1 MVPRRPPSV
10 RYTSAMAELSI
21 ESAGVTLSGEEAGE
35 GTPVVLL
42 HGLTATRRYV
52 VMGSKALER
61 GGHRVITYDARG
73 HGSSTPAPAPDAYGY
88 EHLSRDL
95 LAVLDA
101 CGIERAVLAGSS
113 MGGQTVARFAIDQPD
128 RVASIVIITP
138 AFEPGGFRDLPH
150 WDRLSDGLRDG
161 GVQGFIAAMGEL
173 KVPEQYQK
181 TFRTVLEQR
190 LSAHAH
196 PEAVADALRVVPR
209 AQAFASW
216 SELADISAPTL
227 VVGSRDE
234 IDFEHPLEIA
244 ERYATSIPGARLV
257 VEDAG
262 KSPLAWQ
269 GGRVSEVIAE
279 AAAMS
284 VA

>member
-1 MVPRRPPSV
+1 MVSAPPPPV
-10 RYTSAMAELSI
+10 RYTSGMGELSI

-61 GGHRVITYDARG
+61 DGHRVITYDARG
-73 HGSSTPAPAPDAYGY
+73 HGASTPAPTSDAYGY
-88 EHLSRDL
+88 DHLSRDL

-101 CGIERAVLAGSS
+101 CGIEQAVLAGSS
-113 MGGQTVARFAIDQPD
+113 MGGQTVARFAIDEPE
-128 RVASIVIITP
+128 RVAAVVIITP

-150 WDRLSDGLRDG
+150 WDRLSDGLRSG

-173 KVPEQYQK
+173 KVPEQYQT

-209 AQAFASW
+209 AQAFTSW
-216 SELADISAPTL
+216 SELGDISAPTL
-227 VVGSRDE
+227 VIGSRDE

-244 ERYATSIPGARLV
+244 ERYAISIPGARLI

-269 GGRVSEVIAE
+269 GGRVSAVIAE
-279 AAAMS
+279 AAAM
-284 VA
+284 ATA